1 MGTIFIVYHQI
12 LRIERT
18 EAQVF
23 CIAQIDTEGDLDDAY
38 KSWFT
43 GLASQGQDNIQV

>member
-1 MGTIFIVYHQI
+1 MSLHQI